1 MNRKEEILLLAKSKG
16 ILRPLDVEK
25 EGISREYL
33 IRLYKEG
40 HLSRIGRGLY
50 TLPDFLGSEAIDL
63 AEVSKRA
70 PRAVVCLI
78 SALGFYNLTTQIPH
92 EVWIAIENRD
102 WKPKINYPPVRV
114 VRFSGESFQ
123 YGISEHILDGVKVKI
138 YSPAKTLVD
147 CFKFRNKIGL
157 DVAIEAAKDIWRE
170 RMATMDDIW
179 KAAEICRMTNV
190 MRPYLEA
197 IVHT

>member
-1 MNRKEEILLLAKSKG
+1 MNRKEKILILAKSKG
-16 ILRPLDVEK
+16 IIRPLDAEK
-25 EGISREYL
+25 EGIQREYL
-33 IRLYKEG
+33 IRLHKEG
-40 HLSRIGRGLY
+40 QLTRIGRGLY
-50 TLPDFLGSEAIDL
+50 TLPDFLGSEGINL

-70 PRAVVCLI
+70 PRAVVCLL
-78 SALGFYNLTTQIPH
+78 SALSFYNLTTQIPH
-92 EVWIAIENRD
+92 EVWIAIESRS
-102 WKPKINYPPVRV
+102 WKPQIEYPPLRV

-123 YGISEHILDGVKVKI
+123 YGVTEHLVDGVKVKV

-157 DVAIEAAKDIWRE
+157 DVAIEAAKDIWR
-170 RMATMDDIW
+170 RKMTTMNDIW
-179 KAAEICRMTNV
+179 QAAKICRMTNV